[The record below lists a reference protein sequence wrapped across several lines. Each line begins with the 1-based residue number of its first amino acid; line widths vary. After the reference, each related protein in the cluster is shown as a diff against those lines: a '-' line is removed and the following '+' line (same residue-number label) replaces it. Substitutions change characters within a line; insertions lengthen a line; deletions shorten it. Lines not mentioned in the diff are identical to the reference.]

1 MVISRCLKDTVSKFS
16 LSPTCFGHNK
26 RSLGPTGLNSL
37 SFFSY
42 HHAILTFLILVVS
55 RTCVT
60 NELSLSL
67 NFLSVSY
74 M

>member
-1 MVISRCLKDTVSKFS
+1 MVISRLFKGHSF
-16 LSPTCFGHNK
+16 SPTCLGHNK
-26 RSLGPTGLNSL
+26 KSPGPTGLNSL
-37 SFFSY
+37 SFFGY

-67 NFLSVSY
+67 NFFICLLHVIF
-74 M
+74 